1 MNIIQDIELLE
12 ILPHPIGFVPTM
24 GALHEGHVELIKRAR
39 ADIKATGS
47 VVVSIFVNPRQFSD
61 SKDFETYPNTLE
73 NDCALLESAGVTAV
87 FLPSVDVMYP
97 EGLELPKFQLGT
109 VADILEGEDRP
120 GHFYGV
126 AEAVYRLFDLI
137 NPDIAYFGE
146 KDYQQLV
153 IVKDLAHTYFENL
166 EIKSVKTVRS
176 NSGLAL
182 SSRNVRLSANGRVLA
197 QEIYKIMRETK
208 KSLES
213 GETVSTAL
221 KQAEQRFESKGITVE
236 YVKAMNAS
244 LTGTFTSGVG
254 RLLVAVVIEGVRLI
268 DNIELSKS

>member
-1 MNIIQDIELLE
+1 MNIIRDIELLE
-12 ILPHPIGFVPTM
+12 ILPHPVGFVPTM
-24 GALHEGHVELIKRAR
+24 GALHEGHLELVKRAR
-39 ADIKATGS
+39 ADIRLSGT
-47 VVVSIFVNPRQFSD
+47 VIVSIFVNPRQFSD
-61 SKDFETYPNTLE
+61 ANDFNTYPITLD
-73 NDCALLESAGVTAV
+73 NDLALLEDAGVDAV

-97 EGLELPKFQLGT
+97 EDLELPKFELGK

-153 IVKDLAHTYFENL
+153 IVKDLAEKYCENL
-166 EIKSVKTVRS
+166 EIRSVKTVRS

-182 SSRNVRLSANGRVLA
+182 SSRNVRLSEDGLLLA
-197 QEIYKIMRETK
+197 GEIYKVMRETK
-208 KSLES
+208 KAIES
-213 GETVSTAL
+213 GLDVETSL
-221 KQAEQRFESKGITVE
+221 KQAEASFEQKGISVE
-236 YVKAMNAS
+236 YVKAVNAS
-244 LTGTFTSGVG
+244 LTDTFTSGVG
-254 RLLVAVVIEGVRLI
+254 RLLVAVIIEGVRLI

>member
-24 GALHEGHVELIKRAR
+24 GALHEGHLELVKRAR
-39 ADIKATGS
+39 ADIRLSGT
-47 VVVSIFVNPRQFSD
+47 VIVSIFVNPRQFSD
-61 SKDFETYPNTLE
+61 TNDFNTYPSTL
-73 NDCALLESAGVTAV
+73 DKDLALLESAGVDAV

-97 EGLELPKFQLGT
+97 EDLELPEFELGS

-153 IVKDLAHTYFENL
+153 IVKDLAERYFEDL
-166 EIKSVKTVRS
+166 EITSVKTVRS

-182 SSRNVRLSANGRVLA
+182 SSRNVRLSEDGLLLA
-197 QEIYKIMRETK
+197 GEIYKSMRDTK
-208 KSLES
+208 KSIES
-213 GETVSTAL
+213 GVDVESAL
-221 KQAEQRFESKGITVE
+221 KAAQLGFESKGISVE

-244 LTGTFTSGVG
+244 LTDTFTSGVG
-254 RLLVAVVIEGVRLI
+254 RLLVAVIIEGVRLI